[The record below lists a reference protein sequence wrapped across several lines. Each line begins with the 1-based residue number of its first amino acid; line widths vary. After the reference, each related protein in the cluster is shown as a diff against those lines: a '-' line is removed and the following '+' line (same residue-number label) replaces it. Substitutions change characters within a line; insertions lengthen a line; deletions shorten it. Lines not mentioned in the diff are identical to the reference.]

1 MVWLYNDLLI
11 CRWLLINSTDPD
23 GMLQWFTE
31 KLLDAEKK
39 GMKVHVLGHISP
51 GDDADC
57 FSAWTVN
64 YKKIAL
70 RYVMLEW
77 LFTSFCLDAVANI
90 LTFFV

>member
-1 MVWLYNDLLI
+1 M
-11 CRWLLINSTDPD
+11 INSTDPD

-51 GDDADC
+51 GDAADC
-57 FSAWTVN
+57 TNVWSAN

-70 RYVMLEW
+70 RYISSHIGHPRVVFFYVAVSVVSCY
-77 LFTSFCLDAVANI
+77 FTDSL
-90 LTFFV
+90 L